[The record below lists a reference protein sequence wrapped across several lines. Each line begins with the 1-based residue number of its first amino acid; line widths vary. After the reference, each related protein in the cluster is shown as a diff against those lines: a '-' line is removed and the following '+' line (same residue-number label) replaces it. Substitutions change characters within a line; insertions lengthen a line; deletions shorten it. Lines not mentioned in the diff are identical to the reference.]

1 MLANKPELI
10 IELVTKTPANPYL
23 PDFGGRTLQ
32 DMVEIFI
39 PSYLE
44 SFKALLENLQAMKL
58 RGVEEQSL
66 SRSQPEESLLG
77 LAKRAATGE
86 DNNTDSAPVIV
97 THYYNPDDERSLQG
111 VGADEN
117 KLKELYN
124 A

>member
-117 KLKELYN
+117 KLKELYH